1 MQPIAGTAVPV
12 MPCSVRSMS
21 RIDVMCRS
29 SFALSLAPTLLE
41 SVFASASTRS
51 SADCRLS
58 SRFWI
63 AACAAASVALN
74 MKMRAYAAY
83 GSVSGGIGFCIPTG
97 PACECRFQMSFRLP
111 PTR

>member
-21 RIDVMCRS
+21 RSEVMCRS
-29 SFALSLAPTLLE
+29 SFSLSFEPTLPE

-51 SADCRLS
+51 SADCFLR

-63 AACAAASVALN
+63 AACAAASVGLN
-74 MKMRAYAAY
+74 MKMR
-83 GSVSGGIGFCIPTG
+83 V
-97 PACECRFQMSFRLP
+97 
-111 PTR
+111 